1 MVGDPFFTAPVQ
13 LVGEDLGILP
23 DTAVSLCYEL
33 HGQDGAIFNL
43 VNDQCTLV
51 NAHYTRA
58 LPGFDVNVI
67 DAVYVNAKDSGGA
80 YRKIAMSLSG
90 GCSVTVDN
98 VTVEREYDNDDIR
111 IRRNA
116 NRVRVSVPN
125 CNKTMFVMWM
135 ICENRV
141 LQGTSDEAVGLIKF
155 VIARGS
161 GISESAHGLLG
172 GCYFMYN
179 YR

>member
-33 HGQDGAIFNL
+33 HGQDEAIFNL

-67 DAVYVNAKDSGGA
+67 DAVYVNAKDSGGP

-172 GCYFMYN
+172 GCYL
-179 YR
+179 